1 MIAGTSKPLFAQNV
15 RSSAVVVESSTSSG
29 TSPNATRRLDSRW
42 NRPSCTVPLRS

>member
-1 MIAGTSKPLFAQNV
+1 MIAGTSKPLFAQNE

-42 NRPSCTVPLRS
+42 NRPSSTVPDRS